1 MGKIMK
7 YKRLFKILCFIENLI
22 VTLLCMFLIIYV
34 VGEPIGDYT
43 FKIFILKLIALI
55 GFGLIL
61 KFESE

>member
-1 MGKIMK
+1 MN
-7 YKRLFKILCFIENLI
+7 KRLFKIFSFIEDLI
-22 VTLLCMFLIIYV
+22 ATLLCTFLIIYV
-34 VGEPIGDYT
+34 VGEPIGEYT